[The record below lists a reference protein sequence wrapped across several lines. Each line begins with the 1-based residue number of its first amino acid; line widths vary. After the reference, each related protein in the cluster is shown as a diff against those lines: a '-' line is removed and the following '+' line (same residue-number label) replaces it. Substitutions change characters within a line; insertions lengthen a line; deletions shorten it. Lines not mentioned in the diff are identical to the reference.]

1 MPTFPAAQ
9 ASRIWPSS
17 QTGRVAPAAQSGR
30 VAPAAQPGR
39 VLPQNESEEPE
50 PLDFHAVLN
59 LSGTTNY
66 YQATD
71 ATVMDIADV
80 GDAFTVAFRMAF
92 NGSAGDTIIAKKAQT
107 VATEPGWRIS
117 ISSSGGNISV
127 SVADGTLSASFTGS
141 SVVTTGLKSIVAA
154 WDGNYWAVWVDGVAQ
169 TLTPVHDA
177 TIAASPSNAL
187 PVQFGRI
194 GSTTGRYA
202 GWLFDVV
209 MDDTRAW
216 DSSDVAEYGTVTH
229 VWQRTDLRT
238 TMTSPLPYYLPV
250 QPTDGATADVGTI
263 ENLGTNSDLTMLA
276 KSTAG
281 NEIKTGEGAW
291 ATGWSVDLDTNEN
304 ITTGRT
310 LPSGAWSVAWWHY
323 SEATSGDVGGVGTY
337 GAAGSTSLLEAA
349 TRKIRIRIR
358 DSGSGDMNIVST
370 AACFTATT
378 WAHVLVTHD
387 GSCTAAGVKVYV
399 NDSLVAMT
407 TVTNTATGNVAG
419 TFLIGA
425 VGGAN
430 PSANLCEVAVWS
442 SDVSASHTA
451 IYNAATRANR
461 LGVSPAPDVLYFP
474 ILSTD
479 NAAKNAGSFFD
490 LLNGYMV
497 RADNST
503 SDDLENVS
511 P

>member
-50 PLDFHAVLN
+50 PLDVHAVLN

-71 ATVMDIADV
+71 TTVMDIADV
-80 GDAFTVAFRMAF
+80 GDPFTIAFRFARNF
-92 NGSAGDTIIAKKAQT
+92 TGSEAIIGKKAQT
-107 VATEPGWRIS
+107 VATEPGWRIDTAS
-117 ISSSGGNISV
+117 TGDVLNV
-127 SVADGTLSASFTGS
+127 SVADGTLSASFNCSTTLTGFLR
-141 SVVTTGLKSIVAA
+141 SVVAA
-154 WDGNYWAVWVDGVAQ
+154 WDGNYWSVWVDGVAQ

-177 TIAASPSNAL
+177 TIAASPSNSV
-187 PVQFGRI
+187 PVQFGRL
-194 GSTTGRYA
+194 GSTTGRAA
-202 GWLFDVV
+202 GWLLDVV

-216 DSSDVAEYGTVTH
+216 DASDVAEYGTVTH
-229 VWQRTDLRT
+229 LWSRTDLRT
-238 TMTSPLPYYLPV
+238 TMSNPLPYYLPV

-263 ENLGTNSDLTMLA
+263 ENLGVNTDLTMVA

-281 NEIKTGEGAW
+281 TEIKTGEGTW
-291 ATGWSVDLDTNEN
+291 GTGWSVDLDSGESIN
-304 ITTGRT
+304 TGRT
-310 LPSGAWSVAWWHY
+310 LPAGAWSVAWWHY
-323 SEATSGDVGGVGTY
+323 SEASSGDVGGVGTY
-337 GAAGSTSLLEAA
+337 GAAGSTSINEAA
-349 TRKIRIRIR
+349 TRKLRVRIR
-358 DSGSGDMNIVST
+358 DSGAGDLNVIST

-387 GSCTAAGVKVYV
+387 GSCTAAGIKVYV

-407 TVTNTATGNVAG
+407 TSADTATGNVAG
-419 TFLIGA
+419 TFIIGW
-425 VGGAN
+425 VGATN

-503 SDDLENVS
+503 TDDLENVS